1 MKLLIVYV
9 SRDGQTAK
17 IAGRIAEFA
26 TRKGVNAEVHDAVN
40 CPGDSIRDCDAVIF
54 GAPVY
59 FGRHPKSAVRFIAN
73 HRDQLQKLPAA
84 FCSVSLSGAGKAPRQ
99 QENAQ
104 RCIREFLDRTAW
116 EPCLCESIAGA
127 LLYRKYGFF
136 KQWLMKWVVSREGG
150 DTDTSQDYEYT
161 DWGQVQRFAESF
173 IESIDVQEATAHER
187 TEILAS

>member
-9 SRDGQTAK
+9 SREGQTEK

-26 TRKGVNAEVHDAVN
+26 TRMGVNAKVHDAAKF
-40 CPGDSIRDCDAVIF
+40 PSDSIRNCDAVIF

-59 FGRHPKSAVRFIAN
+59 FGRHPKAAVRFIAS
-73 HRDQLQKLPAA
+73 HRDQLQKLPTA
-84 FCSVSLSGAGKAPRQ
+84 FFSVSLSGAGKAPRQ
-99 QENAQ
+99 QKNAQ
-104 RCIREFLDRTAW
+104 RCIGEFLDRTAW
-116 EPCLCESIAGA
+116 EPRLCQSIAGA

-136 KQWLMKWVVSREGG
+136 KRSLMKWVVSREGG

-161 DWGQVQRFAESF
+161 DWEQVQRFAESF

-187 TEILAS
+187 TEIRAS